1 MVKFNNVEEIKEFA
15 KEYLTSKNINF
26 MRKHEKDECNFKVI
40 GQYGLFYIEVGK
52 SSFTKILTGAE
63 LSAQSEGHPTPLYS
77 GDKSNRF
84 VCDEYG
90 NIILD
95 IEPVESYCS
104 INYYAD
110 QIFLD
115 EQNMLVPILTRKDS
129 WPKSNN
135 DIQHIRIQ
143 NGKAEVINTFD
154 GRLDMIQGN
163 STLFQNKLTNINNQL
178 YDFSKG
184 TKIGCQFG
192 QIISNREHRQSRMLM
207 DLIELAER
215 WGIPQTNYGNCQR
228 EELAIEIF
236 EKMKNDNLFVGTN
249 SIRVKKDN
257 IAWGYTTL
265 VFINSSGEITSDL
278 LYNDNNNIVS
288 VSVDNQSYSG
298 VINELTEKANQEVD
312 RRIAEKND
320 EKEILP
326 RALKKMF
333 PKTTQN

>member
-15 KEYLTSKNINF
+15 KEYLTSKNIDF
-26 MRKHEKDECNFKVI
+26 MRKHEKDKCNFKVI

-52 SSFTKILTGAE
+52 SSFDKILTGAE
-63 LSAQSEGHPTPLYS
+63 LPAQSEGHPTPSYS

-95 IEPVESYCS
+95 IEPVESYCF
-104 INYYAD
+104 INNYAD

-115 EQNMLVPILTRKDS
+115 EQNMLVPILARKGS

-154 GRLDMIQGN
+154 GQLGIPQGN
-163 STLFQNKLTNINNQL
+163 PTLFQNKLTNINNQL

-184 TKIGCQFG
+184 TKIDCQFG
-192 QIISNREHRQSRMLM
+192 QIISDRGHRQSHMLR
-207 DLIELAER
+207 DLIELAGC
-215 WGIPQTNYGNCQR
+215 WGIPQNRQR

-236 EKMKNDNLFVGTN
+236 EKMKSDNLFVGTN
-249 SIRVKKDN
+249 SIRVEKDN
-257 IAWGYTTL
+257 IVWGYTTL

-288 VSVDNQSYSG
+288 VPVDNQSYSG

-320 EKEILP
+320 KKEILP